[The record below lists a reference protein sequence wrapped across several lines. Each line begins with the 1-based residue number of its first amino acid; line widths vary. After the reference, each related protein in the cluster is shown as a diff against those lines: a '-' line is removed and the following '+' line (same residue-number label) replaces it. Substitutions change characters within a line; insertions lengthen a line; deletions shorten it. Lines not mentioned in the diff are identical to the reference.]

1 MLWKFNTYISGTGRS
16 VIQTEINEVGDVV
29 KEHFLVRLRYLMNV
43 NISDWHRPYAAKLS
57 GVKDVYEIRFKADNK
72 QYRPMGFFGPGKNEF
87 TIVVWAIE
95 KGKIYN
101 PHDAVTLS
109 ERRRK
114 DVEGGKASCTCLQ
127 IHGRDFPA
135 PEE

>member
-1 MLWKFNTYISGTGRS
+1 MGRT
-16 VIQTEINEVGDVV
+16 VIQSEIDEVGYVA
-29 KEHFLVRLRYLMNV
+29 KEHFIVRIRYLMNL

-72 QYRPMGFFGPGKNEF
+72 QYRPMGFFGPRENEF

-114 DVEGGKASCTCLQ
+114 DVEAGKASCTPLQ
-127 IHGRDFPA
+127 INGVDFPA